1 MTASSGLSPPPF
13 LLPRQYFGTWSLCS
27 VRVVQK
33 RKFLP
38 KSRPITFLY
47 FSPPLIPINLS
58 EVLHS
63 SLMQRCSDT
72 HQATGKAK
80 LVWLF
85 LSFLFCL
92 GKVKWLC
99 ALKSYSSLHAICWN
113 QIPFT
118 QPWMLPWQKPELDK
132 LRKDSKKKKK
142 EKKRDKHIREK
153 KRLSNHKGDGERS
166 STVSQERS
174 PLSLCW

>member
-1 MTASSGLSPPPF
+1 MTASSGLSPHPF
-13 LLPRQYFGTWSLCS
+13 LLSRQYFGTWSLCP

-118 QPWMLPWQKPELDK
+118 QPWKK
-132 LRKDSKKKKK
+132 KKKKK
-142 EKKRDKHIREK
+142 EKKRDTHIREK
-153 KRLSNHKGDGERS
+153 KRLSNHKGNGERS